1 MNFDPSNAFD
11 SSPASGIGAEIDM
24 LAADFAALGVNGHHA
39 VPLWMGKPNR
49 FTGVVMTSAQEVL
62 DYIAEEVKQQAAARA
77 AAHAPGPIAG
87 ATGDAEGAAITSAP
101 AEDKLAARAEL
112 QARKAQHRD
121 QVQQAGEAWRKAI
134 RDRDAAILEWNRYV
148 ESLRVAYNAIK
159 DNRPR

>member
-1 MNFDPSNAFD
+1 MTFDPSNAFD

-77 AAHAPGPIAG
+77 AAHAPARR
-87 ATGDAEGAAITSAP
+87 AAPRSSH
-101 AEDKLAARAEL
+101 EL
-112 QARKAQHRD
+112 QSAAGCIHRAR
-121 QVQQAGEAWRKAI
+121 
-134 RDRDAAILEWNRYV
+134 
-148 ESLRVAYNAIK
+148 
-159 DNRPR
+159 

>member
-1 MNFDPSNAFD
+1 MTFDPSNAFD

-77 AAHAPGPIAG
+77 AAHAPGPVAG
-87 ATGDAEGAAITSAP
+87 ATGDADGAASTSAP

-121 QVQQAGEAWRKAI
+121 QVQQAGDAWRKAI

-148 ESLRVAYNAIK
+148 ESLRVAYTAIK